1 MPHRRCLF
9 PVKANHRRPP
19 LHAVLSRYFTQSAS
33 LSHAARTQ
41 FASVTAIMRLLFAV
55 FFVATLAPSI
65 CRPYDPEDE
74 ELKSVLPSSG
84 NFEAF
89 YPRQA
94 HGVPNGS
101 SRPAHG
107 HGSFYKHRNPAL
119 VDVKNAAA
127 YGFRFD
133 GMRRF
138 NFDDE

>member
-1 MPHRRCLF
+1 MKL
-9 PVKANHRRPP
+9 
-19 LHAVLSRYFTQSAS
+19 LHLLLVLAV
-33 LSHAARTQ
+33 
-41 FASVTAIMRLLFAV
+41 
-55 FFVATLAPSI
+55 LAPSMSA
-65 CRPYDPEDE
+65 PYDPEDD

-84 NFEAF
+84 QFEAF

-94 HGVPNGS
+94 HGIPNGS

-133 GMRRF
+133 GGRRF

>member
-1 MPHRRCLF
+1 
-9 PVKANHRRPP
+9 
-19 LHAVLSRYFTQSAS
+19 
-33 LSHAARTQ
+33 
-41 FASVTAIMRLLFAV
+41 MRLA
-55 FFVATLAPSI
+55 FFTICVLGTVALSVSL
-65 CRPYDPEDE
+65 PYDPEDGG
-74 ELKSVLPSSG
+74 LKDVLPSSG
-84 NFEAF
+84 QFEAF
-89 YPRQA
+89 YPREA